1 MLTLPPFKST
11 KDISAIQDLYFK
23 IADYVPDNKV
33 SDIILPP
40 FKTNTK
46 IFHEILLKL
55 NTLNDLDSD
64 KFFRITAAET
74 KEQIIKRTER
84 TQSGN
89 YRILVIQDIKKDE
102 PLLNDLRDLQER
114 NTPLQGLEEL
124 LKREN
129 NAEIVAYKIKTN
141 IVIGSTKQLTTKQW
155 LIIYILQYQIF
166 RSQYT
171 TPMERYAK
179 LLDALIDEN
188 IEKANQYIDEILAD
202 KYITDNYAEKLGN
215 VFKYNKEQR
224 LDNIKSQIDYTRTT
238 LQNLVEQYNERQRD
252 LENQLENYER
262 IKNEN
267 KKVPAINIGRHI
279 IENKNI
285 TRAQQFTDHIQLTY
299 LTPLIN
305 FNEDAAEDAAVKR
318 SQFAK
323 DIINTMIN
331 GKYTLYTEC
340 VIDIYED
347 MSIQAQRSA
356 ATYHQF
362 IGQPHL
368 DNYACYGDHIDYINQ
383 FADNFN
389 IIGLI
394 DQVTEMAMNMNFRDG
409 VVTDQLMGILS
420 THQDMK
426 TWKNNETGEYVST
439 REIMEELYGKT
450 ETDTGRD

>member
-1 MLTLPPFKST
+1 MLTLPPFKSA

-23 IADYVPDNKV
+23 IADYIPDNKV
-33 SDIILPP
+33 SNIIASP

-64 KFFRITAAET
+64 RRFRITTAET
-74 KEQIIKRTER
+74 KEKIIRRTE
-84 TQSGN
+84 TTLADN
-89 YRILVIQDIKKDE
+89 YRILAIQDIKDE
-102 PLLNDLRDLQER
+102 SLLNDVKDLQER

-129 NAEIVAYKIKTN
+129 NAEVIAYKVKTN

-155 LIIYILQYQIF
+155 LIIYRLQYQIF

-171 TPMERYAK
+171 TPMTRYAE

-202 KYITDNYAEKLGN
+202 KSITDNYAEKLGN

-224 LDNIKSQIDYTRTT
+224 LNNIKSQIAHTRTT

-252 LENQLENYER
+252 LENQLKNYER

-267 KKVPAINIGRHI
+267 KKVPAIDIGRHI

-323 DIINTMIN
+323 DVINTMIN

-340 VIDIYED
+340 VIVIYED
-347 MSIQAQRSA
+347 MSIQAQRNA

>member
-1 MLTLPPFKST
+1 MLTLPPFKNST
-11 KDISAIQDLYFK
+11 EVNKMCDLYLK
-23 IADYVPDNKV
+23 IANYVPDNKV

-64 KFFRITAAET
+64 RRFRITTAET
-74 KEQIIKRTER
+74 KEKIIRRTE
-84 TQSGN
+84 TTLADN
-89 YRILVIQDIKKDE
+89 YRILAIQDIKDE
-102 PLLNDLRDLQER
+102 SLLNDVRDLQER

-129 NAEIVAYKIKTN
+129 NAEIVAYKVKSN
-141 IVIGSTKQLTTKQW
+141 LVIGSTKQLTTKQW
-155 LIIYILQYQIF
+155 LIIYRLQYQIF

-171 TPMERYAK
+171 TPMARYAE

-188 IEKANQYIDEILAD
+188 IEKANQYIDEVLAD
-202 KYITDNYAEKLGN
+202 KTITDNYAEKLGN

-252 LENQLENYER
+252 LENQLKNYER

-285 TRAQQFTDHIQLTY
+285 TRAQQFNDHIQLTY

-323 DIINTMIN
+323 DVINTMIN

-340 VIDIYED
+340 VIVIYED
-347 MSIQAQRSA
+347 MSIQAQRNA

>member
-1 MLTLPPFKST
+1 MLTLPPFKSA

-23 IADYVPDNKV
+23 IADYIPANKV
-33 SDIILPP
+33 SNIIASP

-55 NTLNDLDSD
+55 STLNDLDSD
-64 KFFRITAAET
+64 RHFRITTAET
-74 KEQIIKRTER
+74 KEKIIRRTET
-84 TQSGN
+84 TQADN
-89 YRILVIQDIKKDE
+89 FRILAIQDIKDE
-102 PLLNDLRDLQER
+102 SLLNDVRDLQER
-114 NTPLQGLEEL
+114 NTSLQGLEEL

-129 NAEIVAYKIKTN
+129 NAEIVAYKVKTN

-155 LIIYILQYQIF
+155 LIIYRLQYQIF

-171 TPMERYAK
+171 TPMTRYAE

-202 KYITDNYAEKLGN
+202 KSITDNYAEKLGN

-262 IKNEN
+262 IKNDS
-267 KKVPAINIGRHI
+267 KRVPALDIGRHI

-323 DIINTMIN
+323 DVINTMIN

-340 VIDIYED
+340 VIVIYED

-394 DQVTEMAMNMNFRDG
+394 DQITEMAMNMNFRDG
-409 VVTDQLMGILS
+409 VVTDQLMGTLS

>member
-1 MLTLPPFKST
+1 MLTLPPFKNST
-11 KDISAIQDLYFK
+11 ETNEMYDLYLK
-23 IADYVPDNKV
+23 IADYVPDNKI
-33 SDIILPP
+33 SNIILSP
-40 FKTNTK
+40 FKTNTTL
-46 IFHEILLKL
+46 FHEILLKL

-64 KFFRITAAET
+64 KFFRITSAET

-84 TQSGN
+84 IQKDN
-89 YRILVIQDIKKDE
+89 YRILVVQDIKKDE
-102 PLLNDLRDLQER
+102 SLLNDLRDLQKQ
-114 NTPLQGLEEL
+114 NTSLQGLEEL

-129 NAEIVAYKIKTN
+129 NAEIVAYKVKSN
-141 IVIGSTKQLTTKQW
+141 LVIGSTKQLTTKQW
-155 LIIYILQYQIF
+155 LIIYRLQYQIF

-171 TPMERYAK
+171 TPMTRYSE
-179 LLDALIDEN
+179 LLDVLIDEN

-202 KYITDNYAEKLGN
+202 KSITDNYAEKLGS
-215 VFKYNKEQR
+215 VFKYNKEQK
-224 LDNIKSQIDYTRTT
+224 LENIKAQIDYTRTT

-252 LENQLENYER
+252 LENQLENYEKV
-262 IKNEN
+262 KNDS
-267 KKVPAINIGRHI
+267 KKVPALDIGRHI

-305 FNEDAAEDAAVKR
+305 FNEDAAEDAAIKR

-323 DIINTMIN
+323 DVINTMIN

-340 VIDIYED
+340 VIVIYED
-347 MSIQAQRSA
+347 LSIQAQRSA

-383 FADNFN
+383 FANNFN
-389 IIGLI
+389 IVGLI

>member
-1 MLTLPPFKST
+1 MLTLPPFKNA

-23 IADYVPDNKV
+23 IADYIPNNKV
-33 SDIILPP
+33 SNVIASP

-64 KFFRITAAET
+64 RRFRITTAET
-74 KEQIIKRTER
+74 KERIIKRTE
-84 TQSGN
+84 TTLADN
-89 YRILVIQDIKKDE
+89 YRILAIQDIKDE
-102 PLLNDLRDLQER
+102 SLLNDVRDLQER

-129 NAEIVAYKIKTN
+129 NAEIVAYKVKN
-141 IVIGSTKQLTTKQW
+141 NLVIGSTKQLTTKQW
-155 LIIYILQYQIF
+155 LIIYRLQYQIF

-171 TPMERYAK
+171 TPMAHYAE

-188 IEKANQYIDEILAD
+188 IEKANQYIDEVLAD
-202 KYITDNYAEKLGN
+202 KTITDNYAEKIGN

-262 IKNEN
+262 VKNEN
-267 KKVPAINIGRHI
+267 KKVPAIDIGRHI

-340 VIDIYED
+340 VIVIYED

-383 FADNFN
+383 FADSFN

>member
-1 MLTLPPFKST
+1 MLTLPPFKSA

-23 IADYVPDNKV
+23 IADYIPDNKV

-64 KFFRITAAET
+64 RRFRITTAET
-74 KEQIIKRTER
+74 KEKIIRRTET
-84 TQSGN
+84 TQADN
-89 YRILVIQDIKKDE
+89 YRILAIQDIKDE
-102 PLLNDLRDLQER
+102 SLLNDVRDLQER

-129 NAEIVAYKIKTN
+129 NAEVIAYKVKTN

-155 LIIYILQYQIF
+155 LIIYRLQYQIF

-171 TPMERYAK
+171 TPMERYAE

-202 KYITDNYAEKLGN
+202 KSITDNYAEKLGN

-279 IENKNI
+279 IENLNI
-285 TRAQQFTDHIQLTY
+285 TRAQQFNDHIQLTY

-340 VIDIYED
+340 VIVIYED

-420 THQDMK
+420 THQDIK

>member
-1 MLTLPPFKST
+1 MLTLPPFKSA

-23 IADYVPDNKV
+23 IANYIPNNKV
-33 SDIILPP
+33 SNIIASP

-64 KFFRITAAET
+64 RHFRITTAET
-74 KEQIIKRTER
+74 KEKIIRRTE
-84 TQSGN
+84 TTLADN
-89 YRILVIQDIKKDE
+89 YRILAIQDIKDE
-102 PLLNDLRDLQER
+102 SLLNDVRDLQER

-129 NAEIVAYKIKTN
+129 NAEIVAYKVKSN
-141 IVIGSTKQLTTKQW
+141 LVIGSTKQLTTKQW
-155 LIIYILQYQIF
+155 LIIYRLQYQIF

-171 TPMERYAK
+171 TPMARYAE

-202 KYITDNYAEKLGN
+202 KSITDNYAEKLGN

-285 TRAQQFTDHIQLTY
+285 TRAQQFNDHIQLTY

-340 VIDIYED
+340 VIVIYED

>member
-1 MLTLPPFKST
+1 MLTLPPFKSA

-23 IADYVPDNKV
+23 IADYIPANKI

-64 KFFRITAAET
+64 RRFRITTAET
-74 KEQIIKRTER
+74 KEKIIRRTET
-84 TQSGN
+84 TQADN
-89 YRILVIQDIKKDE
+89 YRILAIQDIKDE
-102 PLLNDLRDLQER
+102 SLLNDVRDLQER

-129 NAEIVAYKIKTN
+129 NAEVIAYKVKTN

-155 LIIYILQYQIF
+155 LIIYRLQYQIF

-171 TPMERYAK
+171 TPMARYAE

-202 KYITDNYAEKLGN
+202 KSITDNYAEKLGN

-323 DIINTMIN
+323 DVINTMIN

-340 VIDIYED
+340 VIVIYED

>member
-1 MLTLPPFKST
+1 MLTLPPFKSA

-23 IADYVPDNKV
+23 IANYIPNNKV
-33 SDIILPP
+33 SNIIASP

-64 KFFRITAAET
+64 RHFRITTAET
-74 KEQIIKRTER
+74 KEKIIRRTE
-84 TQSGN
+84 TTLADN
-89 YRILVIQDIKKDE
+89 YRILAIQDIKDE
-102 PLLNDLRDLQER
+102 SLLNDVRDLQER

-129 NAEIVAYKIKTN
+129 NAEIVAYKVKN
-141 IVIGSTKQLTTKQW
+141 NLVIGSTKQLTTKQW
-155 LIIYILQYQIF
+155 LIIYRLQYQIF

-171 TPMERYAK
+171 TPMARYAE

-202 KYITDNYAEKLGN
+202 KSITDNYAEKLGN

-262 IKNEN
+262 VKNEN
-267 KKVPAINIGRHI
+267 KKVPAIDIGRHI

-323 DIINTMIN
+323 DVINTMIN

-340 VIDIYED
+340 VIVIYED

>member
-1 MLTLPPFKST
+1 MLTLPPFKSA

-23 IADYVPDNKV
+23 IADYIPNNKV
-33 SDIILPP
+33 SNIIASP

-55 NTLNDLDSD
+55 NILNDLDSD
-64 KFFRITAAET
+64 RYFRIMTAET
-74 KEQIIKRTER
+74 KEEIIRRTE
-84 TQSGN
+84 TTLADN
-89 YRILVIQDIKKDE
+89 YRILAIQDIKDE
-102 PLLNDLRDLQER
+102 SLLNDVRDLQER

-129 NAEIVAYKIKTN
+129 NAEIVAYKIKN
-141 IVIGSTKQLTTKQW
+141 NLVIGSTKQLTTKQW
-155 LIIYILQYQIF
+155 LIIYRLQYQIF

-171 TPMERYAK
+171 TPMARYAE

-202 KYITDNYAEKLGN
+202 RSITDNYAEKLGN

-252 LENQLENYER
+252 LENQLKNYER

-267 KKVPAINIGRHI
+267 KKVPAIDIGRHI
-279 IENKNI
+279 IENLNI
-285 TRAQQFTDHIQLTY
+285 TRAQQFNDHIQLTY

-323 DIINTMIN
+323 DVINTMIN

-340 VIDIYED
+340 VIVIYED

-420 THQDMK
+420 THQDIK

>member
-1 MLTLPPFKST
+1 MLTLPPFKSA

-23 IADYVPDNKV
+23 IADYIPNNKV
-33 SDIILPP
+33 SNIILAP

-64 KFFRITAAET
+64 RHFRITTAET
-74 KEQIIKRTER
+74 KEKIIRRTET
-84 TQSGN
+84 TQADN
-89 YRILVIQDIKKDE
+89 YRILAIQDIKDE
-102 PLLNDLRDLQER
+102 SLLNDVRDLQER

-129 NAEIVAYKIKTN
+129 NAEIVAYKVKSN
-141 IVIGSTKQLTTKQW
+141 LVIGSTKQLTTKQW
-155 LIIYILQYQIF
+155 LIIYRLQYQIF

-171 TPMERYAK
+171 TPMERYAE
-179 LLDALIDEN
+179 LLDTLIDGN

-202 KYITDNYAEKLGN
+202 KSITDNYAEKLGN

-238 LQNLVEQYNERQRD
+238 LQNLVEQYNERQRE
-252 LENQLENYER
+252 LENQLTNYER

-267 KKVPAINIGRHI
+267 KKVPAIDIGRHI
-279 IENKNI
+279 IENLNI
-285 TRAQQFTDHIQLTY
+285 TRAQQFNDHIQLTY

-323 DIINTMIN
+323 DVINTMIN

-340 VIDIYED
+340 VIVIYED
-347 MSIQAQRSA
+347 MSIQAQRNA

-450 ETDTGRD
+450 ETDTGRN

>member
-1 MLTLPPFKST
+1 MLTLPPFKSA

-23 IADYVPDNKV
+23 IADYIPDNKV

-64 KFFRITAAET
+64 RRFRITTAET
-74 KEQIIKRTER
+74 KEKIIRRTE
-84 TQSGN
+84 TTLADN
-89 YRILVIQDIKKDE
+89 YRILAIQDIKDE
-102 PLLNDLRDLQER
+102 SLLNDVRDLQER

-129 NAEIVAYKIKTN
+129 NAEIVAYKVKSN
-141 IVIGSTKQLTTKQW
+141 LVIGSTKQLTTKQW
-155 LIIYILQYQIF
+155 LIIYRLQYQIF

-171 TPMERYAK
+171 TPMARYAE

-202 KYITDNYAEKLGN
+202 KSITDNYAEKLGN

-252 LENQLENYER
+252 LENQLKNYER

-267 KKVPAINIGRHI
+267 KKVPAIDIGRHI

-323 DIINTMIN
+323 DVINTMIN

-340 VIDIYED
+340 VIVIYED

-409 VVTDQLMGILS
+409 VVTDQLIGILS

>member
-1 MLTLPPFKST
+1 MLTLPPFKSA

-23 IADYVPDNKV
+23 IADYIPNNKV
-33 SDIILPP
+33 SNIILAP

-64 KFFRITAAET
+64 RHFRITTAET
-74 KEQIIKRTER
+74 KEQIIRRTET
-84 TQSGN
+84 TQADN
-89 YRILVIQDIKKDE
+89 YRILAIQDIKDE
-102 PLLNDLRDLQER
+102 SLLNDVRDLQER

-129 NAEIVAYKIKTN
+129 NAEIVAYKVKSN
-141 IVIGSTKQLTTKQW
+141 LVIGSTKQLTTKQW
-155 LIIYILQYQIF
+155 LIIYRLQYQIF

-171 TPMERYAK
+171 TPMARYAE

-202 KYITDNYAEKLGN
+202 KSITDNYAEKLGN

-238 LQNLVEQYNERQRD
+238 LQNLVEQYNERQRE
-252 LENQLENYER
+252 LENQLTNYER

-285 TRAQQFTDHIQLTY
+285 TRAQQFNDHIQLTY

-323 DIINTMIN
+323 DVINTMIN

-340 VIDIYED
+340 VIVIYED

>member
-1 MLTLPPFKST
+1 MLTLPPFKSA
-11 KDISAIQDLYFK
+11 KDITAIQDLYFK
-23 IADYVPDNKV
+23 IADYIPDNKV
-33 SDIILPP
+33 SDIIASP

-64 KFFRITAAET
+64 RHFRITTAET
-74 KEQIIKRTER
+74 KEKIIRRTE
-84 TQSGN
+84 TTLADN
-89 YRILVIQDIKKDE
+89 YRILAIQDIKDE
-102 PLLNDLRDLQER
+102 SLLNDVRDLQER

-129 NAEIVAYKIKTN
+129 NAEIVAYKVKN
-141 IVIGSTKQLTTKQW
+141 NLVIGSTKQLTTKQW
-155 LIIYILQYQIF
+155 LIIYRLQYQIF

-171 TPMERYAK
+171 TPMARYAE

-202 KYITDNYAEKLGN
+202 KSITDNYAEKLGN

-224 LDNIKSQIDYTRTT
+224 LDNIKSQIEYTRTT

-267 KKVPAINIGRHI
+267 KKVPAIDIGRHI

-323 DIINTMIN
+323 DVINTMIN

-340 VIDIYED
+340 VIVIYED

>member
-1 MLTLPPFKST
+1 MLTLPPFKSA

-64 KFFRITAAET
+64 RHFRITTAET
-74 KEQIIKRTER
+74 KEKIIRRTE
-84 TQSGN
+84 TTLADN
-89 YRILVIQDIKKDE
+89 YRILAIQDIKDE
-102 PLLNDLRDLQER
+102 SLLNDVRDLQER

-124 LKREN
+124 LKKEN
-129 NAEIVAYKIKTN
+129 NAEIVAYKVKSN
-141 IVIGSTKQLTTKQW
+141 LVIGSTKQLTTKQW
-155 LIIYILQYQIF
+155 LIIYRLQYQIF

-171 TPMERYAK
+171 TPMARYAE

-202 KYITDNYAEKLGN
+202 KSITDNYAEKLGN

-224 LDNIKSQIDYTRTT
+224 LNNIKSQIDYTRTT

-267 KKVPAINIGRHI
+267 KKVPAIDIGRHI

-323 DIINTMIN
+323 DVINTMIN

-340 VIDIYED
+340 VIVIYED

-450 ETDTGRD
+450 ETNTGRD

>member
-1 MLTLPPFKST
+1 MLTLPPFKSA

-23 IADYVPDNKV
+23 IADYIPDNKV

-64 KFFRITAAET
+64 RRFRITTAET
-74 KEQIIKRTER
+74 KEKIIRRTET
-84 TQSGN
+84 TQADN
-89 YRILVIQDIKKDE
+89 YRILAIQDIKDE
-102 PLLNDLRDLQER
+102 SLLNDVRDLQER

-129 NAEIVAYKIKTN
+129 NAEVIAYKVKTN

-155 LIIYILQYQIF
+155 LIIYRLQYQIF

-171 TPMERYAK
+171 TPMERYAE

-202 KYITDNYAEKLGN
+202 KSITDNYAEKLGN

-262 IKNEN
+262 VKNEN
-267 KKVPAINIGRHI
+267 KKVPAIDIGRHI

-285 TRAQQFTDHIQLTY
+285 TRAQQFNDHIQLTY

-323 DIINTMIN
+323 DVINTMIN

-340 VIDIYED
+340 VIVIYED

>member
-1 MLTLPPFKST
+1 MLTLPPFKSA

-23 IADYVPDNKV
+23 IANYIPNNKV
-33 SDIILPP
+33 SYIIASP

-64 KFFRITAAET
+64 RRFRITTAET
-74 KEQIIKRTER
+74 KEKIIKRTET
-84 TQSGN
+84 TQADN
-89 YRILVIQDIKKDE
+89 YRILAIQDIKDE
-102 PLLNDLRDLQER
+102 SLLNDVRDLQER

-129 NAEIVAYKIKTN
+129 NAEIVAYKVKN
-141 IVIGSTKQLTTKQW
+141 NLVIGSTKQLTTKQW
-155 LIIYILQYQIF
+155 LIIYRLQYQIF

-171 TPMERYAK
+171 TPMARYAE

-202 KYITDNYAEKLGN
+202 KSITDNYAEKLGN

-262 IKNEN
+262 VKNEN
-267 KKVPAINIGRHI
+267 KKVPAIDIGRHI
-279 IENKNI
+279 INNKNI

-323 DIINTMIN
+323 DVINTMIN

-340 VIDIYED
+340 VIVIYED

>member
-1 MLTLPPFKST
+1 MLTLPPFKSA

-23 IADYVPDNKV
+23 IADYIPNNKV
-33 SDIILPP
+33 SNIIASP

-64 KFFRITAAET
+64 RHFRITTAET
-74 KEQIIKRTER
+74 KEKIIRRTE
-84 TQSGN
+84 TTLADN
-89 YRILVIQDIKKDE
+89 YRILAIQDIKDE
-102 PLLNDLRDLQER
+102 SLLNDVRDLQER

-129 NAEIVAYKIKTN
+129 NAEIVAYKVKSN
-141 IVIGSTKQLTTKQW
+141 LVIGSTKQLTTKQW
-155 LIIYILQYQIF
+155 LIIYRLQYQIF

-171 TPMERYAK
+171 TPMARYAE

-202 KYITDNYAEKLGN
+202 KSITDNYAEKLGN

-323 DIINTMIN
+323 DVINTMIN

-340 VIDIYED
+340 VIVIYED

>member
-1 MLTLPPFKST
+1 MLTLPPFKSA

-23 IADYVPDNKV
+23 IADYIPNNKV
-33 SDIILPP
+33 SNIIASP

-64 KFFRITAAET
+64 RHFRITTAET
-74 KEQIIKRTER
+74 KEKIIRRTE
-84 TQSGN
+84 TTLADN
-89 YRILVIQDIKKDE
+89 YRILAIQDIKDE
-102 PLLNDLRDLQER
+102 SLLNDVRDLQER

-129 NAEIVAYKIKTN
+129 NAEIVAYKVKSN
-141 IVIGSTKQLTTKQW
+141 LVIGSTKQLTTKQW
-155 LIIYILQYQIF
+155 LIIYRLQYQIF

-171 TPMERYAK
+171 TPMARYAE

-202 KYITDNYAEKLGN
+202 KSITDNYAEKLGN

-279 IENKNI
+279 IENLNI
-285 TRAQQFTDHIQLTY
+285 TRAQQFNDHIQLTY

>member
-1 MLTLPPFKST
+1 MLTLPPFKSA

-23 IADYVPDNKV
+23 IADYIPDNKV
-33 SDIILPP
+33 SNIIASP

-64 KFFRITAAET
+64 RQFRITTAET
-74 KEQIIKRTER
+74 KEKIIRRTET
-84 TQSGN
+84 TQADN
-89 YRILVIQDIKKDE
+89 YRILAIQDIKDE
-102 PLLNDLRDLQER
+102 SLLNDVRDLQER

-129 NAEIVAYKIKTN
+129 NAEVIAYKVKTN

-155 LIIYILQYQIF
+155 LIIYRLQYQIF

-171 TPMERYAK
+171 TPMTRYAEV
-179 LLDALIDEN
+179 LDALIDEN

-202 KYITDNYAEKLGN
+202 KSITDNYAEKLGN

-262 IKNEN
+262 VKNEN
-267 KKVPAINIGRHI
+267 KKVPAIDIGRHI

-285 TRAQQFTDHIQLTY
+285 TRAQQFNDHIQLTY

-323 DIINTMIN
+323 DVINTMIN

-340 VIDIYED
+340 VIVIYED

-420 THQDMK
+420 THQDIK

-450 ETDTGRD
+450 ETDTGRN

>member
-1 MLTLPPFKST
+1 MLTLPPFKSA

-23 IADYVPDNKV
+23 IADYIPNNKV
-33 SDIILPP
+33 SNIIASP

-55 NTLNDLDSD
+55 NILNDLDSD
-64 KFFRITAAET
+64 RHFRITTAET
-74 KEQIIKRTER
+74 KEKIIRRTE
-84 TQSGN
+84 TTLADN
-89 YRILVIQDIKKDE
+89 YRILAIQDIKDE
-102 PLLNDLRDLQER
+102 SLLNDVRDLQER

-129 NAEIVAYKIKTN
+129 NAEIVAYKVKNNMI
-141 IVIGSTKQLTTKQW
+141 IGSTKQLTTKQW
-155 LIIYILQYQIF
+155 LIIYRLQYQIF

-171 TPMERYAK
+171 TPMARYAE

-202 KYITDNYAEKLGN
+202 KSITDNYAEKLGN

-262 IKNEN
+262 VKNEN
-267 KKVPAINIGRHI
+267 KKVPAIDIGRHI

-340 VIDIYED
+340 VIVIYED
-347 MSIQAQRSA
+347 MSIQAQRNA

-420 THQDMK
+420 THQDIK

>member
-1 MLTLPPFKST
+1 MLTLPPFKNST
-11 KDISAIQDLYFK
+11 EANEMYDLYLK

-33 SDIILPP
+33 SNIMLSP
-40 FKTNTK
+40 FKTNEK

-64 KFFRITAAET
+64 KQFRISAAET
-74 KEQIIKRTER
+74 KEQIVKRTE
-84 TQSGN
+84 TTINDN
-89 YRILVIQDIKKDE
+89 YRILPIQNIKDE
-102 PLLNDLRDLQER
+102 SLLNDIRDLQER
-114 NTPLQGLEEL
+114 NTHLHGLEEL

-129 NAEIVAYKIKTN
+129 TAEIIAYKVKTN
-141 IVIGSTKQLTTKQW
+141 LVIGSTKKLTTKQW
-155 LIIYILQYQIF
+155 LIIYRLQYQIF

-171 TPMERYAK
+171 TPMTRYAE

-188 IEKANQYIDEILAD
+188 IEKANQYVNEILAD
-202 KYITDNYAEKLGN
+202 KSITDNYAEKLGS

-224 LDNIKSQIDYTRTT
+224 LEKIKSQIDYTRNT

-262 IKNEN
+262 VKNEN
-267 KKVPAINIGRHI
+267 NKVPALDIGRHI
-279 IENKNI
+279 IKNKNI

-323 DIINTMIN
+323 DVINTMIN

-340 VIDIYED
+340 VIVIYED
-347 MSIQAQRSA
+347 LSIQAQRSA

-389 IIGLI
+389 IVGLI

-450 ETDTGRD
+450 ETNTGRD

>member
-1 MLTLPPFKST
+1 MLTLPPFKSA

-23 IADYVPDNKV
+23 IANYVPDNKV

-40 FKTNTK
+40 FKANTK

-64 KFFRITAAET
+64 RHFRITTAET
-74 KEQIIKRTER
+74 KEKIIRRTE
-84 TQSGN
+84 TTLADN
-89 YRILVIQDIKKDE
+89 YRILAIQDIKDE
-102 PLLNDLRDLQER
+102 SLLNDVRDLQER

-129 NAEIVAYKIKTN
+129 NAEIVAYKVKSN
-141 IVIGSTKQLTTKQW
+141 LVIGSTKQLTTKQW
-155 LIIYILQYQIF
+155 LIIYRLQYQIF

-171 TPMERYAK
+171 TPMARYAE

-202 KYITDNYAEKLGN
+202 KSITDNYAEKLGN

-224 LDNIKSQIDYTRTT
+224 LANIKSQIDYTRTT

-252 LENQLENYER
+252 LENQLKNYER

-267 KKVPAINIGRHI
+267 KKVPAIIIGRHI
-279 IENKNI
+279 IENLNI
-285 TRAQQFTDHIQLTY
+285 TTAQQFNDHIQLTY

-323 DIINTMIN
+323 DVINTMIN

-340 VIDIYED
+340 VIVIYED
-347 MSIQAQRSA
+347 MSIQAQRNA

>member
-1 MLTLPPFKST
+1 MLTLPPFKSA

-23 IADYVPDNKV
+23 IANYVPDNKV
-33 SDIILPP
+33 SDIILAP

-55 NTLNDLDSD
+55 NTLNDLDSNRL
-64 KFFRITAAET
+64 FRITTAET
-74 KEQIIKRTER
+74 KEKIIKRTET
-84 TQSGN
+84 TQADN
-89 YRILVIQDIKKDE
+89 YRILAIQDIKDE
-102 PLLNDLRDLQER
+102 ALLNDIRDLQER

-129 NAEIVAYKIKTN
+129 NAEVIAYKVKTN

-155 LIIYILQYQIF
+155 LIIYRLQYQIF

-171 TPMERYAK
+171 TPMERYAE

-202 KYITDNYAEKLGN
+202 KSITDNYAEKLGN

-262 IKNEN
+262 VKNEN
-267 KKVPAINIGRHI
+267 KKVPAIDIGRHI

-323 DIINTMIN
+323 DVINTMIN

-347 MSIQAQRSA
+347 MSIQALRSA

-420 THQDMK
+420 THQDIK

>member
-1 MLTLPPFKST
+1 MLTLPPFKNS
-11 KDISAIQDLYFK
+11 KDINEMYDLYLK
-23 IADYVPDNKV
+23 IADYVPDNKISNIV
-33 SDIILPP
+33 LSP
-40 FKTNTK
+40 FKTNEK

-64 KFFRITAAET
+64 KQFRISAAET
-74 KEQIIKRTER
+74 KEQIVKRTE
-84 TQSGN
+84 TTINDN
-89 YRILVIQDIKKDE
+89 YRILPIQNIKDE
-102 PLLNDLRDLQER
+102 SLLNDIRDLQER
-114 NTPLQGLEEL
+114 NTHLQGLEEL
-124 LKREN
+124 LKKEN
-129 NAEIVAYKIKTN
+129 NAEIVAYKVKTN
-141 IVIGSTKQLTTKQW
+141 LVIGSTKKLTTKQW
-155 LIIYILQYQIF
+155 LIIYRLQYQIF

-171 TPMERYAK
+171 TPMTRYAE
-179 LLDALIDEN
+179 LLNALIDEN
-188 IEKANQYIDEILAD
+188 IEKANQYIDEVLAD
-202 KYITDNYAEKLGN
+202 KTITDNYAKKLGS

-224 LDNIKSQIDYTRTT
+224 LDNIKSQIDYTRNT

-262 IKNEN
+262 VKNEN
-267 KKVPAINIGRHI
+267 NRVPALDIGKHI

-323 DIINTMIN
+323 DVINTMIN

-340 VIDIYED
+340 VIVIYED
-347 MSIQAQRSA
+347 LSIQAQKSA

>member
-1 MLTLPPFKST
+1 MLTLPPFKSA

-23 IADYVPDNKV
+23 IADYIPNNKV
-33 SDIILPP
+33 SNIILAP

-64 KFFRITAAET
+64 RHFRITTAET
-74 KEQIIKRTER
+74 KEQIIRRTET
-84 TQSGN
+84 TQADN
-89 YRILVIQDIKKDE
+89 YRILAIQDIKDE
-102 PLLNDLRDLQER
+102 SLLNDVRDLQER

-129 NAEIVAYKIKTN
+129 NAEIVAYKVKSN
-141 IVIGSTKQLTTKQW
+141 LVIGSTKQLTTKQW
-155 LIIYILQYQIF
+155 LIIYRLQYQIF

-171 TPMERYAK
+171 TPMARYAE

-202 KYITDNYAEKLGN
+202 KSITDNYAEKLGN

-224 LDNIKSQIDYTRTT
+224 LDNLKSQIDYTRTT
-238 LQNLVEQYNERQRD
+238 LQNLVEQYNERQRE
-252 LENQLENYER
+252 LENQLTNYER

-267 KKVPAINIGRHI
+267 KKVPALDIGRHI

-285 TRAQQFTDHIQLTY
+285 TRAQQFNDHIQLTY

-323 DIINTMIN
+323 DVINTMIN

-340 VIDIYED
+340 VIVIYED
-347 MSIQAQRSA
+347 MSIQAQRNA

-409 VVTDQLMGILS
+409 VVTDLLLGILE
-420 THQDMK
+420 THQDLK
-426 TWKNNETGEYVST
+426 TWKNNETEEFVST

-450 ETDTGRD
+450 KTDTGRN

>member
-1 MLTLPPFKST
+1 MLTLPPFKSA

-23 IADYVPDNKV
+23 IADYIPDNKISNIV
-33 SDIILPP
+33 LSP
-40 FKTNTK
+40 FKTDEK

-64 KFFRITAAET
+64 KQFRITAAET
-74 KEQIIKRTER
+74 KEQIVKRTE
-84 TQSGN
+84 TTINDN
-89 YRILVIQDIKKDE
+89 YRILPIQNIKDE
-102 PLLNDLRDLQER
+102 SLLNDIRDLQEQ
-114 NTPLQGLEEL
+114 NTHLHGLEEL

-129 NAEIVAYKIKTN
+129 NAEIVAYKVKTN
-141 IVIGSTKQLTTKQW
+141 LVIGSTKKLTTKQW
-155 LIIYILQYQIF
+155 LIIYRLQYQIF

-171 TPMERYAK
+171 TPITRYAE

-202 KYITDNYAEKLGN
+202 KSITDNYAEKLGS

-224 LDNIKSQIDYTRTT
+224 LDNIKSQIDYTRNT

-252 LENQLENYER
+252 LENQLKNYER

-267 KKVPAINIGRHI
+267 NKVPALSIGRHI

-318 SQFAK
+318 SKFAK
-323 DIINTMIN
+323 DVINTMIN

-340 VIDIYED
+340 VIVIYED
-347 MSIQAQRSA
+347 LSIQAQRSA

-389 IIGLI
+389 IVGLI
-394 DQVTEMAMNMNFRDG
+394 DQITEMAMNMNFRDG

-426 TWKNNETGEYVST
+426 TWKNNETEEYVST

>member
-1 MLTLPPFKST
+1 MLTLPPFKSA

-23 IADYVPDNKV
+23 IADYIPDNKV

-64 KFFRITAAET
+64 RRFRITTAET
-74 KEQIIKRTER
+74 KEKIIRRTET
-84 TQSGN
+84 TQANN
-89 YRILVIQDIKKDE
+89 YRILAIQDIKDE
-102 PLLNDLRDLQER
+102 SLLNDVRDLQER

-129 NAEIVAYKIKTN
+129 NAEVIAYKVN
-141 IVIGSTKQLTTKQW
+141 SNLVIGSTKQLTTKQW
-155 LIIYILQYQIF
+155 LIIYRLQYQIF

-171 TPMERYAK
+171 TPMERYAE

-202 KYITDNYAEKLGN
+202 KSITDNYAEKLGN

-224 LDNIKSQIDYTRTT
+224 LDNIKSQIEYTRTT
-238 LQNLVEQYNERQRD
+238 LQNLVEQYNERQRE

-262 IKNEN
+262 VKNEN
-267 KKVPAINIGRHI
+267 KKVPAIDIGRHI
-279 IENKNI
+279 LENLNI

-323 DIINTMIN
+323 DVINTMIN

-340 VIDIYED
+340 VIVIYED

>member
-1 MLTLPPFKST
+1 MLTLPPFKSA

-23 IADYVPDNKV
+23 IADYIPDNKV
-33 SDIILPP
+33 NYIIASP

-64 KFFRITAAET
+64 RHFRITTAET
-74 KEQIIKRTER
+74 KEKIIRRTET
-84 TQSGN
+84 TQADN
-89 YRILVIQDIKKDE
+89 YRILAIQDIKDE
-102 PLLNDLRDLQER
+102 SLLNDVRDLQER

-129 NAEIVAYKIKTN
+129 NAEVIAYKIKTN

-155 LIIYILQYQIF
+155 LIIYRLQYQIF

-171 TPMERYAK
+171 TPMERYAE

-188 IEKANQYIDEILAD
+188 IEKANQYIDEVLAD
-202 KYITDNYAEKLGN
+202 KTITDNYAKKLGN

-252 LENQLENYER
+252 LENQLKNYER

-267 KKVPAINIGRHI
+267 KKVPAIDIGRHI

-323 DIINTMIN
+323 DVINTMIN

-340 VIDIYED
+340 VIVIYED

-420 THQDMK
+420 THQDIK

>member
-1 MLTLPPFKST
+1 MLTLPPFKSA

-23 IADYVPDNKV
+23 IADYIPDNKV
-33 SDIILPP
+33 SDIIAPP

-64 KFFRITAAET
+64 RHFRITTAET
-74 KEQIIKRTER
+74 KEKIIRRTE
-84 TQSGN
+84 TTLADN
-89 YRILVIQDIKKDE
+89 YRILAIQDIKDE
-102 PLLNDLRDLQER
+102 SLLNDVRDLQER

-129 NAEIVAYKIKTN
+129 NAEIVAYKVKSN
-141 IVIGSTKQLTTKQW
+141 LVIGSTKQLTTKQW
-155 LIIYILQYQIF
+155 LIIYRLQYQIF

-171 TPMERYAK
+171 TPMARYAE

-202 KYITDNYAEKLGN
+202 KSITDNYAEKLGN

-267 KKVPAINIGRHI
+267 KKVPAIDIGRHI
-279 IENKNI
+279 IENLNI
-285 TRAQQFTDHIQLTY
+285 TRAQQFNDHIQLTY

-323 DIINTMIN
+323 DVINTMIN

-340 VIDIYED
+340 GIDIYED

-394 DQVTEMAMNMNFRDG
+394 AQVTEMAMNMNFRDG

-426 TWKNNETGEYVST
+426 TWKDNETGEYVST

>member
-1 MLTLPPFKST
+1 MLTLPPFKNST
-11 KDISAIQDLYFK
+11 EANEMYDLYLK
-23 IADYVPDNKV
+23 IADYVPDNKI
-33 SDIILPP
+33 STIMLSP
-40 FKTNTK
+40 FKTNEK
-46 IFHEILLKL
+46 IFHELLLKL

-64 KFFRITAAET
+64 KQFRISAAET
-74 KEQIIKRTER
+74 KEQIVKRTE
-84 TQSGN
+84 TTINDN
-89 YRILVIQDIKKDE
+89 YRILPIQNIKDE
-102 PLLNDLRDLQER
+102 SLLNDIRDLQER
-114 NTPLQGLEEL
+114 NTHLQGLEEL

-129 NAEIVAYKIKTN
+129 NAEIVAYKVKTN
-141 IVIGSTKQLTTKQW
+141 LVIGSTKKLTTKQW
-155 LIIYILQYQIF
+155 LIIYRLQYQIF

-171 TPMERYAK
+171 TPMTRYAE

-188 IEKANQYIDEILAD
+188 IEKANQYINEVLAD
-202 KYITDNYAEKLGN
+202 KTITDNYAEKLGS

-252 LENQLENYER
+252 LKNQLENYER
-262 IKNEN
+262 IKNDS
-267 KKVPAINIGRHI
+267 KRVPALDIGRYI
-279 IENKNI
+279 LENLNI

-305 FNEDAAEDAAVKR
+305 FNEDAAEDAAIKR
-318 SQFAK
+318 SQFEK
-323 DIINTMIN
+323 DVINTMIN

-340 VIDIYED
+340 VIVIYED
-347 MSIQAQRSA
+347 LSIQAQKSA

-389 IIGLI
+389 IVGLI

-409 VVTDQLMGILS
+409 VVTDQLMGTLS

>member
-1 MLTLPPFKST
+1 MLTLPPFKNAR
-11 KDISAIQDLYFK
+11 DISALQDLYFK
-23 IADYVPDNKV
+23 ITDYIPDHKTGN
-33 SDIILPP
+33 IISSL

-46 IFHEILLKL
+46 IFHEILIKL
-55 NTLNDLDSD
+55 NTLNNLDSE
-64 KFFRITAAET
+64 KQFRITSSET
-74 KEQIIKRTER
+74 KNQLIKRTELA
-84 TQSGN
+84 QSDN
-89 YRILVIQDIKKDE
+89 YKIIAIQDIKDE
-102 PLLNDLRDLQER
+102 SLLNDIRDLQKQH
-114 NTPLQGLEEL
+114 THLQGLEEV
-124 LKREN
+124 LKKEN
-129 NAEIVAYKIKTN
+129 NAEIIAYKVKN
-141 IVIGSTKQLTTKQW
+141 SIVIGSTKHITTKQW
-155 LIIYILQYQIF
+155 LIVYRLQYQIF
-166 RSQYT
+166 KSQYT
-171 TPMERYAK
+171 TPIERYAN

-202 KYITDNYAEKLGN
+202 KSITDNYAEKLGN
-215 VFKYNKEQR
+215 VFKYDKTKR

-238 LQNLVEQYNERQRD
+238 LQNLVEQYNARQRD
-252 LENQLENYER
+252 LENQLETYER

-267 KKVPAINIGRHI
+267 NKVPALDIGRHI
-279 IENKNI
+279 INNKNI

-318 SQFAK
+318 NPFAK

-340 VIDIYED
+340 VITVYED
-347 MSIQAQRSA
+347 MSIQAQRNG
-356 ATYHQF
+356 ATYKQF

-409 VVTDQLMGILS
+409 VVTDLLLGILE
-420 THQDMK
+420 THQDLK
-426 TWKNNETGEYVST
+426 TWKNNETEEFVST

>member
-1 MLTLPPFKST
+1 MLTLPPFKSA

-23 IADYVPDNKV
+23 IADYIPANKV
-33 SDIILPP
+33 SNIIASP

-55 NTLNDLDSD
+55 STLNDLDSD
-64 KFFRITAAET
+64 RHFRITTAET
-74 KEQIIKRTER
+74 KEKIIRRTET
-84 TQSGN
+84 TQADN
-89 YRILVIQDIKKDE
+89 FRILAIQDIKDE
-102 PLLNDLRDLQER
+102 SLLNDVRDLQER
-114 NTPLQGLEEL
+114 NTSLQGLEEL

-129 NAEIVAYKIKTN
+129 NAEIVAYKVKTN

-155 LIIYILQYQIF
+155 LIIYRLQYQIF

-171 TPMERYAK
+171 TPMTRYAE

-202 KYITDNYAEKLGN
+202 KSITDNYAEKLGN

-238 LQNLVEQYNERQRD
+238 LQNLVEQYNEKQRD
-252 LENQLENYER
+252 LENQLEKYER
-262 IKNEN
+262 LKNDS
-267 KKVPAINIGRHI
+267 KRVPALDIGRHI

-285 TRAQQFTDHIQLTY
+285 TRAQQFADHIQLTY

-323 DIINTMIN
+323 DVINTMIN

-340 VIDIYED
+340 VIVIYED
-347 MSIQAQRSA
+347 MFIQAQRSA
-356 ATYHQF
+356 TTYHQF

-409 VVTDQLMGILS
+409 VVTDQLMGTLS

>member
-1 MLTLPPFKST
+1 MLTLPPFKTST
-11 KDISAIQDLYFK
+11 EVNEMYDLYLK

-33 SDIILPP
+33 SNIILSP

-46 IFHEILLKL
+46 VFHEILLRL

-64 KFFRITAAET
+64 KHFRIVATET

-84 TQSGN
+84 VQNDN
-89 YRILVIQDIKKDE
+89 YRILVIQNIKDE
-102 PLLNDLRDLQER
+102 SLLNDIRDLQEQ
-114 NTPLQGLEEL
+114 NTHLQGLEEL

-129 NAEIVAYKIKTN
+129 NAEIIAYKIKSN
-141 IVIGSTKQLTTKQW
+141 LVIGSTKQLTTKQW
-155 LIIYILQYQIF
+155 LIIYRLQYQIF

-171 TPMERYAK
+171 TPMTRYAE

-188 IEKANQYIDEILAD
+188 IEKANQYIEETLAD
-202 KYITDNYAEKLGN
+202 KTITDNYAEKLGS
-215 VFKYNKEQR
+215 VFKYNKEQK

-262 IKNEN
+262 IKNDS
-267 KKVPAINIGRHI
+267 KRVPALDIGRHI

-305 FNEDAAEDAAVKR
+305 FNEDAAEDAARKR

-323 DIINTMIN
+323 DVINTMIN

-340 VIDIYED
+340 VIVIYED
-347 MSIQAQRSA
+347 LSIQAQRSA
-356 ATYHQF
+356 ATYKQF

-389 IIGLI
+389 IVGLI

>member
-1 MLTLPPFKST
+1 MLTLPPFKNST
-11 KDISAIQDLYFK
+11 EVNEMYDLYLK
-23 IADYVPDNKV
+23 IADYVPDNKISNIV
-33 SDIILPP
+33 LSP
-40 FKTNTK
+40 FKTNEK
-46 IFHEILLKL
+46 IFHEILLRL

-64 KFFRITAAET
+64 KQFRITAAET
-74 KEQIIKRTER
+74 KEQIIKRTE
-84 TQSGN
+84 TITNDN
-89 YRILVIQDIKKDE
+89 YRILPIQNIKDE
-102 PLLNDLRDLQER
+102 SLLNDIRDLQER
-114 NTPLQGLEEL
+114 NTHLHGLEEL

-129 NAEIVAYKIKTN
+129 NAEIVAYKVKTN
-141 IVIGSTKQLTTKQW
+141 LVIGSTKKLTTKQW
-155 LIIYILQYQIF
+155 LIIYRLQYQIF

-171 TPMERYAK
+171 TPMTRYAE

-202 KYITDNYAEKLGN
+202 KSITDNYAEKLGN

-224 LDNIKSQIDYTRTT
+224 LDKIKAQIDYTRNT

-262 IKNEN
+262 VKNEN
-267 KKVPAINIGRHI
+267 NRVPALDIGRYI
-279 IENKNI
+279 LENLNI

-305 FNEDAAEDAAVKR
+305 FNEDAAEDAAIKR

-323 DIINTMIN
+323 DVINTMIN

-340 VIDIYED
+340 VIVIYED
-347 MSIQAQRSA
+347 LSIQAQKSA

-389 IIGLI
+389 IVGLI

-409 VVTDQLMGILS
+409 VVTDQLIGILS

>member
-1 MLTLPPFKST
+1 MLTLPPFKSA

-55 NTLNDLDSD
+55 NTLNDLDSN
-64 KFFRITAAET
+64 KRFRITTAET
-74 KEQIIKRTER
+74 KEKIIRRTET
-84 TQSGN
+84 TQADN
-89 YRILVIQDIKKDE
+89 YRILAIQDIKDE
-102 PLLNDLRDLQER
+102 SLLNDVRDLQER

-129 NAEIVAYKIKTN
+129 NAEIVAYKVKN
-141 IVIGSTKQLTTKQW
+141 NLVIGSTKQLTTKQW
-155 LIIYILQYQIF
+155 LIIYRLQYQIF

-171 TPMERYAK
+171 TPMAGYTE

-202 KYITDNYAEKLGN
+202 KSITDNYAEKLGN

-224 LDNIKSQIDYTRTT
+224 LDNIKAQIDYTRTT

-267 KKVPAINIGRHI
+267 KKVPAIDIGRHI

-323 DIINTMIN
+323 DVINTMIN

-340 VIDIYED
+340 VIVIYED
-347 MSIQAQRSA
+347 MSIQAQRNA

>member
-1 MLTLPPFKST
+1 MLTLPPFKNST
-11 KDISAIQDLYFK
+11 EANEMYDLYLK
-23 IADYVPDNKV
+23 IADYVPDNKI
-33 SDIILPP
+33 STIMLSP
-40 FKTNTK
+40 FKTNEK
-46 IFHEILLKL
+46 IFHEVLLKL
-55 NTLNDLDSD
+55 NSLNDLDSD
-64 KFFRITAAET
+64 KQFRISAAET
-74 KEQIIKRTER
+74 KEQIFKRTE
-84 TQSGN
+84 TTINDN
-89 YRILVIQDIKKDE
+89 YRILPIQNIKDE
-102 PLLNDLRDLQER
+102 SLLNDLRSLQEQ
-114 NTPLQGLEEL
+114 NTHLQGLEEL

-129 NAEIVAYKIKTN
+129 NAEIVAYKVKTN
-141 IVIGSTKQLTTKQW
+141 LVIGSTKKLTTKQW
-155 LIIYILQYQIF
+155 LIIYRLQYQIF

-171 TPMERYAK
+171 TPMTRYAE
-179 LLDALIDEN
+179 LLDALIEED
-188 IEKANQYIDEILAD
+188 IEKANQYINEVLAD
-202 KYITDNYAEKLGN
+202 KTITDNYAEKLGS

-224 LDNIKSQIDYTRTT
+224 LENIKSQIDYTRTT

-267 KKVPAINIGRHI
+267 NKVPALDIGRHI
-279 IENKNI
+279 IENLNI

-323 DIINTMIN
+323 DVINTMIN

-394 DQVTEMAMNMNFRDG
+394 DQITEMAMNMNFRDG
-409 VVTDQLMGILS
+409 VVTDQLMGVLS

>member
-1 MLTLPPFKST
+1 MLTLPPFKSA

-23 IADYVPDNKV
+23 IADYIPNNKV
-33 SDIILPP
+33 SNIIASP

-64 KFFRITAAET
+64 RHFRITTAET
-74 KEQIIKRTER
+74 KEKIIRRTE
-84 TQSGN
+84 TTLADN
-89 YRILVIQDIKKDE
+89 YRILAIQDIKDE
-102 PLLNDLRDLQER
+102 SLLNDVRDLQEQ

-129 NAEIVAYKIKTN
+129 NAEIVAYKVKSN
-141 IVIGSTKQLTTKQW
+141 LVIGSTKQLTTKQW
-155 LIIYILQYQIF
+155 LIIYRLQYQIF

-171 TPMERYAK
+171 TPMARYAE

-202 KYITDNYAEKLGN
+202 KSITDNYAEKLGN

-262 IKNEN
+262 VKNEN
-267 KKVPAINIGRHI
+267 KKVPAIDIGRHI

-323 DIINTMIN
+323 DVINTMIN

-340 VIDIYED
+340 VIVIYED
-347 MSIQAQRSA
+347 MSIQAQRNA